1 MTGKPLNLLMGEG
14 VKGDRANTVLYRATR
29 VVTDEGVCN
38 NSSFPYRKSFGAFA
52 LHPFTFLLYQ

>member
-1 MTGKPLNLLMGEG
+1 MMGEPLNLLIGEG
-14 VKGDRANTVLYRATR
+14 VKGDRAKTFLYRATR
-29 VVTDEGVCN
+29 VVTDKGVCN